1 MKNKFQS
8 KAVPRGTRTIWRYLG
23 ALFLFFTLGIGQ
35 MWAAYDV
42 PADGTVDLATKVNN
56 GGRFNV
62 EASGVYHFRKSSGYS
77 FNAGDG
83 IKTQSNQCG
92 VVFYVD
98 KSTEIEVFIK
108 HKEAKNAHTVTVHV
122 YSIPESEYQQFDN
135 NKAGAAESN
144 RTFSTGPSTSSDD
157 SYTIAIAA
165 TSDVFSGKKTLASGY
180 YAIVPVGEKSNTYFS
195 QIKFTAAAKTNPT
208 VTFNN
213 GAYTVGGSALN
224 LSTLFSSNSDGA
236 VTYTVKTDGG
246 TSASISGT
254 SFSALAAGTAVVTAS
269 QAATSSYNAATKDAN
284 IVVSVPSTPT
294 HAITY
299 NEASLKGQSVDGYPT
314 TYYEGTGIASFDP
327 LDDVTDWHFNGW
339 YPASISDTED
349 QDVEVFATWVAAYNV
364 TFSAGAGSGTVP
376 TSFQKWEGAKFNLP
390 GQGSMTAPTGKA
402 FDGWK
407 ANGAGDKLAADA
419 EYTMGNA
426 AVEFVAQWK
435 TLPTV
440 LFHYQ
445 WTGSST
451 QPAVGDVLNGTGGT
465 ITVER
470 KDGSDKT
477 LSNESATFKSSVPN
491 DMKFTGSTSK
501 GIKFGTSDVYF
512 HIALTSAKFQEGD
525 TIKICGYESF
535 IISSSNES
543 SAGTGDITADLA
555 TGADKNNYDVAYCI
569 IPENIETADLY
580 IRRKSS
586 SCGFAAIKVIRPA
599 EREIISTTVELT
611 GASINDVALTS
622 SEFATL
628 TTDPAYKFESASKY
642 TTAPTI
648 KFNKRTTITYDE
660 GDPKV
665 TNEVV
670 SVVAEEVSSKWQ
682 AQATIGTTT
691 YTITAVK
698 PVSYTV
704 TYYDGET
711 EIGTEVVEK
720 DASPV
725 EYAAKQAKAHYDFV
739 AWYNNADLAAEHKIT
754 DISALVISANTPVYG
769 KWTPI
774 YAESID
780 LEAEAGEESPT
791 AINTFFAN
799 HKYTSEIGT
808 TGAYDAN
815 GSAGYHGYKFK
826 DNGDWIEFLLKAGD
840 RAVVT
845 FGYCSKMT
853 VNYGVSSEEVVRKEN
868 SYADKIYA
876 NETANDMLV
885 KITNTTSTSVIN
897 KIVIGEIPA
906 ASDDATLSDLTLKYG
921 EEAAATISGF
931 SASKFIYNIEV
942 PYGTAKADLPIVG
955 ATATDVD
962 HALVTIN
969 QAKDREDW
977 KTVIRVQAED
987 RVDEHDKYYE
997 VRFNVQ
1003 PKLGVKVFEYTPA
1016 GSNGMEDATG
1026 YKGGKADI
1034 NLQTSK
1040 TSGGYKLGSVNHY
1053 IGIAVDGGLKAN
1065 DIVYID
1071 IADLQG
1077 ASALTFFDGKTEN
1090 KTQVITPAP
1099 VPTVGSNYITVP
1111 ADMDSLYL
1119 YRVDGTCNP
1128 SVKSVA
1134 VYRLMD
1140 PFIEEFKIGDAVG
1153 TINGTNIAVEVPYN
1167 ADLEHLTPAIKYWA
1181 NGNAQI
1187 SPAVAEKDF
1196 SSAVEYT
1203 VSSSYA
1209 EDAPVTYT
1217 VTVTKAAHY
1226 VAQIG
1231 ETKYTSLDDAVT
1243 YANANAGSEIVL
1255 LESITRDDRIT
1266 LTANTTL
1273 NLNGYTFGKTNGGWL
1288 IFVKGGATLTI
1299 DGESASSAVY
1309 GGISLGASTNNNGS
1323 LVLNGGTY
1331 SCGENTACI
1340 HINGTCLN
1348 SNVTINGATITNA
1361 YDNAIQFN
1369 GKGVFTI
1376 TDATITGATGIY
1388 IKSGE
1393 MTITNST
1400 VTGTMAPADYSYYGN
1415 GANATGDGIVV
1426 DACNYPGGAPT
1437 VNIISGT
1444 FTGTKDA
1451 IGNYN
1456 YQGTSDPA
1464 VGGIQGGTFS
1474 SAVPAELCAEGYTP
1488 TSWTVGTET
1497 KYGVHLLGVIR
1508 AAAAQDANH
1517 GNAYAVTLDNG
1528 VVVISSNSD
1537 GKFDTNNQFDNS
1549 AADAAVALGAD
1560 EGKYRYKGQHMLLKF
1575 PVNVN
1580 KFTIYSYDNNTTDR
1594 KINKVTV
1601 GGNPATDKLKNNDEV
1616 GTYTFTN
1623 NTTTKLRTMTAT
1635 FSEAEYIAAGEYVY
1649 VGLSNAHTVFRVIF
1663 TEAPCTT
1670 PVINGTNA
1678 ISAKVGENATL
1689 TVDAA
1694 AIGATYKWYRCD
1706 DEMGANPQLIEG
1718 ATASKYVFE
1727 KAAGTE
1733 YFKVVVGCNCSEETA
1748 YALIAAEEWSAVER
1762 TNVTGYTEWSWDGVY
1777 DGDGPTINESLK
1789 GLVLASYINAPNFD
1803 KLEGVNGGRVYRSN
1817 TYKAYQ
1823 GTSLKFTTEVPGILI
1838 LDASCTNS
1846 GNKIAVN
1853 GHDLGTLPSNHAPN
1867 FKIVV
1872 ASGDVIITSEGMRI
1886 WAMTFDPDLNPEDAE
1901 ESTLGGYER
1910 TTTEGKYGTICLP
1923 KAGVMVGAELYEIAY
1938 YGETSKKIFFDQIP
1952 SGEMVAGTPYIF
1964 LPKENATQLGVFYT
1978 SDVVVPAG
1986 GMYTDGTTDAANTSN
2001 GLVGYIGTDEYY
2013 QIPQNAGNYI
2023 IQNNQY
2029 REVQDGVAYIAS
2041 NRAYI
2046 KFSAINPTEPALKPG
2061 IKRVGISG
2069 AQQTPTGFE
2078 NLDASEAPVK
2088 VIINGQM
2095 FILRGE
2101 KMYDAT
2107 GRLVK

>member
-1 MKNKFQS
+1 MLMKKQFQS

-376 TSFQKWEGAKFNLP
+376 ATFQKWDGATFNLP
-390 GQGSMTAPTGKA
+390 GQGSMVAPSGKA

-435 TLPTV
+435 TAPTV
-440 LFHYQ
+440 LFHYNM
-445 WTGSST
+445 GNIDAA
-451 QPAVGDVLNGTGGT
+451 PADNTENSATGGK
-465 ITVER
+465 ILFR
-470 KDGSDKT
+470 NAKMGK
-477 LSNESATFKSSVPN
+477 ESSSFNAAVKG
-491 DMKFTGSTSK
+491 DMIGGANSLKLGGNADSIRINLTTGN
-501 GIKFGTSDVYF
+501 
-512 HIALTSAKFQEGD
+512 FQEGD
-525 TIKICGYESF
+525 TIYITGYNPFVISTTTARDGDVVESLTTRTAKTDYNLGYCV
-535 IISSSNES
+535 IP
-543 SAGTGDITADLA
+543 AGIDT
-555 TGADKNNYDVAYCI
+555 KY
-569 IPENIETADLY
+569 LY
-580 IRRKSS
+580 IGRESS

-599 EREIISTTVELT
+599 EREVISTTVELT

-698 PVSYTV
+698 PVSCTV

-739 AWYNNADLAAEHKIT
+739 AWYNNADLAAEHEIT

-808 TGAYDAN
+808 NGAYDAN

-853 VNYGVSSEEVVRKEN
+853 VNYGASSEEVVRKEN

-876 NETANDMLV
+876 NETANEMLV

-897 KIVIGEIPA
+897 KIVIGAIPP

-921 EEAAATISGF
+921 EEAAATIAGF
-931 SASKFIYNIEV
+931 SSSKYIYNVGV
-942 PYGTAKADLPIVG
+942 PYGTTKAELPIVG
-955 ATATDVD
+955 ATATDATN
-962 HALVTIN
+962 ALVTIN

-987 RVDEHDKYYE
+987 RIDEHDKYYE

-1016 GSNGMEDATG
+1016 GSNGMKDATG

-1134 VYRLMD
+1134 VYRLMA
-1140 PFIEEFKIGDAVG
+1140 PFIEEFKIGEAVG
-1153 TINGTNIAVEVPYN
+1153 TITGTDIAVEVPYN

-1203 VSSSYA
+1203 ISSSYA
-1209 EDAPVTYT
+1209 EDATGAYAPVTYT

-1299 DGESASSAVY
+1299 DGETASSAVY
-1309 GGISLGASTNNNGS
+1309 GGISLGASTDNNGS

-1400 VTGTMAPADYSYYGN
+1400 VTGTMAPANYSYNGN
-1415 GANATGDGIVV
+1415 GANPTGDGIVV

-1508 AAAAQDANH
+1508 GAAVDEAFGTDNIKM
-1517 GNAYAVTLDNG
+1517 YTLDNG
-1528 VVVISSNSD
+1528 VKIYSTGSNGQLSTSSNFSTGSD
-1537 GKFDTNNQFDNS
+1537 VETCGG
-1549 AADAAVALGAD
+1549 DA
-1560 EGKYRYKGQHMLLKF
+1560 GKYAFTSQHMILKF
-1575 PVNVN
+1575 PVNVSGF
-1580 KFTIYSYDNNTTDR
+1580 KIFGTGSTQRTINSVKSSATAGTSVQIKN
-1594 KINKVTV
+1594 V
-1601 GGNPATDKLKNNDEV
+1601 GVEHV
-1616 GTYTFTN
+1616 GTFTGDKEQ
-1623 NTTTKLRTMTAT
+1623 TGGKWCQYVEAT
-1635 FSEAEYIAAGEYVY
+1635 FDNDNIIAKDEYIYINLTGSMYAYRIV
-1649 VGLSNAHTVFRVIF
+1649 F
-1663 TEAPCTT
+1663 TEAPCID
-1670 PVINGTNA
+1670 PVINSIDATRM
-1678 ISAKVGENATL
+1678 KVGEQATVS
-1689 TVDAA
+1689 VDASA
-1694 AIGATYKWYRCD
+1694 VGATYQWYRCSNAAGD
-1706 DEMGANPQLIEG
+1706 NAAIITG
-1718 ATASKYVFE
+1718 ATAASYSFT
-1727 KAAGTE
+1727 KAAGDE
-1733 YFKVVVGCNCSEETA
+1733 YFKVVVGNNCNDVKVEA
-1748 YALIAAEEWSAVER
+1748 IVKAEEWYEVIR
-1762 TNVTGYTEWSWDGVY
+1762 TNVTGYTEWSWDGVF
-1777 DGDGPTINESLK
+1777 DGEGPTIDEASK

-1803 KLEGVNGGRVYRSN
+1803 KLEGNQGGRVYRSN

-1823 GTSLKFTTEVPGILI
+1823 GTSLKFTTEVPGMLI
-1838 LDASCTNS
+1838 IDASYTDN
-1846 GNKIAVN
+1846 GNTFSVN
-1853 GHDLGTLPSNHAPN
+1853 GYPMGTLPKNHA
-1867 FKIVV
+1867 KDTIAVK
-1872 ASGDVIITSEGMRI
+1872 AGDVTITSQGIRI
-1886 WAMTFDPDLNPEDAE
+1886 WAMTFDPDFSNYALTDNKA
-1901 ESTLGGYER
+1901 SGYTR
-1910 TTTEGKYGTICLP
+1910 DVTEGRYGTICLP
-1923 KAGVMVGAELYEIAY
+1923 NGGVMVGADIFEIAY
-1938 YGETSKKIFFDQIP
+1938 YGETSQKIFFDQIP

-1964 LPKENATQLGVFYT
+1964 LPKEGATQLGVY
-1978 SDVVVPAG
+1978 
-1986 GMYTDGTTDAANTSN
+1986 YTDAADAPAGSYN
-2001 GLVGYIGTDEYY
+2001 GLIGSYTQEE
-2013 QIPQNAGNYI
+2013 IAQNDGNYI
-2023 IQNNQY
+2023 LLNNQY
-2029 REVQDGVAYIAS
+2029 CYVDSKAYVGA

-2046 KFSAINPTEPALKPG
+2046 KLSAINPTEPALAPG
-2061 IKRVGISG
+2061 RIRMSMGVVGAPSVI
-2069 AQQTPTGFE
+2069 TGCE
-2078 NLDASEAPVK
+2078 NIDASEAPIK
-2088 VIINGQM
+2088 MIIDGQL

-2101 KMYDAT
+2101 KMYDAQ

>member
-1 MKNKFQS
+1 MLMKKLFQS

-23 ALFLFFTLGIGQ
+23 ALFVLFTFAIGNV
-35 MWAAYDV
+35 WAAYDV
-42 PADGTVDLATKVNN
+42 L
-56 GGRFNV
+56 FN
-62 EASGVYHFRKSSGYS
+62 GYS
-77 FNAGDG
+77 NTTKD
-83 IKTQSNQCG
+83 N
-92 VVFYVD
+92 YY
-98 KSTEIEVFIK
+98 KSYTVGTK
-108 HKEAKNAHTVTVHV
+108 TVTVTTSQ
-122 YSIPESEYQQFDN
+122 SISSSSGDYYVQLGSAASDASTNYISVVANEYIESVSFLMTGNGADKALIPALLCWNTAYDSS
-135 NKAGAAESN
+135 NKTYA
-144 RTFSTGPSTSSDD
+144 D
-157 SYTIAIAA
+157 S
-165 TSDVFSGKKTLASGY
+165 
-180 YAIVPVGEKSNTYFS
+180 AIVHASQTVSAKGFSNAEWLDFDLS
-195 QIKFTAAAKTNPT
+195 ESSFKEVRVFKQAKNIVVKTAAKANFPASDAQTLQVYGVRIKLR
-208 VTFNN
+208 
-213 GAYTVGGSALN
+213 SA
-224 LSTLFSSNSDGA
+224 A
-236 VTYTVKTDGG
+236 ATYTVTVNPNGG
-246 TSASISGT
+246 STSTEGWTLSEGSYVKSGIAKDASVTLPTMTKDDYTFAGWKDNHDNAIT
-254 SFSALAAGTAVVTAS
+254 SPITITKDTTLVAQWAS
-269 QAATSSYNAATKDAN
+269 SAATQYNISYTNTKGATNTNPD
-284 IVVSVPSTPT
+284 
-294 HAITY
+294 
-299 NEASLKGQSVDGYPT
+299 

-327 LDDVTDWHFNGW
+327 LADVTDFHFTGW
-339 YPASISDTED
+339 DPASISSEATGD
-349 QDVEVFATWVAAYNV
+349 QTITAQWVAAYNV

-376 TSFQKWEGAKFNLP
+376 ASFQKWQGAKFNLP

-465 ITVER
+465 MTVER
-470 KDGSDKT
+470 KEGSTKT
-477 LSNESATFKSSVPN
+477 LSNESAAFKAGVPD

-512 HIALTSAKFQEGD
+512 HIALTSGKFKEGD

-535 IISSSNES
+535 IVSSSNAS
-543 SAGTGDITADLA
+543 SAGTGDISADLA
-555 TGADKNNYDVAYCI
+555 TGVDKDNYEVKWCV
-569 IPENIETADLY
+569 IPEVADCDLY
-580 IRRKSS
+580 VRRKGN

-628 TTDPAYKFESASKY
+628 TTDPVYKFESASKY

-739 AWYNNADLAAEHKIT
+739 AWYNNADLAAEHEIT

-769 KWTPI
+769 KWTPV

-808 TGAYDAN
+808 KGGYDAT
-815 GSAGYHGYKFK
+815 GSTGYHGYKFK
-826 DNGDWIEFLLKAGD
+826 DDGDWIEFLLKSGD
-840 RAVVT
+840 RAVIT

-853 VNYGVSSEEVVRKEN
+853 VNYGASSEEVVRKEN

-1299 DGESASSAVY
+1299 DGETASSAVY

-1400 VTGTMAPADYSYYGN
+1400 VTGTMAPANYSYNGN
-1415 GANATGDGIVV
+1415 GANPTGDGIVV

-1437 VNIISGT
+1437 INIVSGT
-1444 FTGTKDA
+1444 FSGTKSA

-1456 YQGTSDPA
+1456 YQGTSEPA
-1464 VGGIQGGTFS
+1464 VGGITGGTFS
-1474 SAVPAELCAEGYTP
+1474 TAVPAELCAEGYAP

-1580 KFTIYSYDNNTTDR
+1580 EFTIYSYDNNTTDR

-1601 GGNPATDKLKNNDEV
+1601 GDDPENVKLKNNDAI

-1635 FSEAEYIAAGEYVY
+1635 MTDDEIIASDKYVY
-1649 VGLSNAHTVFRVIF
+1649 VGLSNAHTVFRILY
-1663 TEAPCTT
+1663 TEAPCID
-1670 PVINGTNA
+1670 PVINSIDATRM
-1678 ISAKVGENATL
+1678 KVGEQATVS
-1689 TVDAA
+1689 VDASA
-1694 AIGATYKWYRCD
+1694 VGATYQWYRCSNAAGD
-1706 DEMGANPQLIEG
+1706 NAAIITG
-1718 ATASKYVFE
+1718 ATAASYSFT
-1727 KAAGTE
+1727 KAAGDE
-1733 YFKVVVGCNCSEETA
+1733 YFKVVVGCNCNDVKVEA
-1748 YALIAAEEWSAVER
+1748 VVKAEEWYEVIR
-1762 TNVTGYTEWSWDGVY
+1762 TNVTGYTEWSWNGVY
-1777 DGDGPTINESLK
+1777 DNETAGPTINQAQK
-1789 GLVLASYINAPNFD
+1789 GLVLASYIDAPNFD
-1803 KLEGVNGGRVYRSN
+1803 KLEGNDGAYVYRKN
-1817 TYKAYQ
+1817 QYPAFQ
-1823 GTSLKFTTEVPGILI
+1823 GTQLKFTAEVPGMLI
-1838 LDASCTNS
+1838 IDASYTDN
-1846 GNKIAVN
+1846 GNTFSVN
-1853 GHDLGTLPSNHAPN
+1853 GYPMGTLPKNHA
-1867 FKIVV
+1867 KDTIAVK
-1872 ASGDVIITSEGMRI
+1872 AGDVTITSQGIRI
-1886 WAMTFDPDLNPEDAE
+1886 WAMTFDPDFSNYALTDNKA
-1901 ESTLGGYER
+1901 SGYTR
-1910 TTTEGKYGTICLP
+1910 DVTEGRYGTICLP
-1923 KAGVMVGAELYEIAY
+1923 NGGVMVGADIFEIAY
-1938 YGETSKKIFFDQIP
+1938 YGETSQKIFFDQIP

-1964 LPKENATQLGVFYT
+1964 LPKEGATQLGVY
-1978 SDVVVPAG
+1978 
-1986 GMYTDGTTDAANTSN
+1986 YTDAADAPAGSYN
-2001 GLVGYIGTDEYY
+2001 GLIGSYTQEE
-2013 QIPQNAGNYI
+2013 ITQNDGNYI
-2023 IQNNQY
+2023 LLNNQY
-2029 REVQDGVAYIAS
+2029 CYVDSKAYVGA

-2046 KFSAINPTEPALKPG
+2046 KLSAINPTEPALAPG
-2061 IKRVGISG
+2061 RIRMSMGVVGAPSVI
-2069 AQQTPTGFE
+2069 TGCE
-2078 NLDASEAPVK
+2078 NIDASEAPIK
-2088 VIINGQM
+2088 MIIDGQL

-2101 KMYDAT
+2101 KMYDAQ